1 MPLREYGV
9 GCQIL
14 RDLGLSKLRLI
25 TNSSRSVP
33 GIEHFGLEIVER
45 VPTR

>member
-1 MPLREYGV
+1 MAQREFGIGVQVLRA
-9 GCQIL
+9 
-14 RDLGLSKLRLI
+14 LGLSKLRLI